1 MKPLYHD
8 EWIGFLGIF
17 VSPETPNM
25 SETGQFHGNSGVN
38 FPKENQSIDM
48 ILMLCVKIVGYW

>member
-1 MKPLYHD
+1 MFGYFWVSPIDGKMKPLYHD

-25 SETGQFHGNSGVN
+25 SETEQFHGNSGVN
-38 FPKENQSIDM
+38 FPKRKP
-48 ILMLCVKIVGYW
+48 VH